1 MYLLGSGWEDKRKEL
16 EQKKTEGKG
25 THMHKTLCSL
35 IHAHVTCHKL
45 GQVVRP
51 MAFIGI
57 GNSEQ
62 EMQQLSLD
70 EKNYCAAKTLY
81 ISDQDKRK
89 HFQLAC
95 KVNSMLAAILLHLI
109 PHIINHCTCR
119 YSLETDEIQAHF
131 YPKE

>member
-1 MYLLGSGWEDKRKEL
+1 MLMSHGI
-16 EQKKTEGKG
+16 
-25 THMHKTLCSL
+25 C
-35 IHAHVTCHKL
+35 IL

-95 KVNSMLAAILLHLI
+95 KVNNMLAAVLLYQQL
-109 PHIINHCTCR
+109 
-119 YSLETDEIQAHF
+119 
-131 YPKE
+131 

>member
-1 MYLLGSGWEDKRKEL
+1 
-16 EQKKTEGKG
+16 
-25 THMHKTLCSL
+25 
-35 IHAHVTCHKL
+35 
-45 GQVVRP
+45 

-95 KVNSMLAAILLHLI
+95 KVNVVSVEEMLWASWY
-109 PHIINHCTCR
+109 CDC
-119 YSLETDEIQAHF
+119 
-131 YPKE
+131 

>member
-1 MYLLGSGWEDKRKEL
+1 
-16 EQKKTEGKG
+16 
-25 THMHKTLCSL
+25 MHACT
-35 IHAHVTCHKL
+35 

-70 EKNYCAAKTLY
+70 EKSYCAAKTLY

-95 KVNSMLAAILLHLI
+95 KVNIVYCIFFYDLML
-109 PHIINHCTCR
+109 
-119 YSLETDEIQAHF
+119 
-131 YPKE
+131 

>member
-25 THMHKTLCSL
+25 GCNLM
-35 IHAHVTCHKL
+35 IHFIIHTGQKVTCNMRVCP

-95 KVNSMLAAILLHLI
+95 KVDLLYMLLLLLILL
-109 PHIINHCTCR
+109 
-119 YSLETDEIQAHF
+119 
-131 YPKE
+131 

>member
-1 MYLLGSGWEDKRKEL
+1 
-16 EQKKTEGKG
+16 
-25 THMHKTLCSL
+25 
-35 IHAHVTCHKL
+35 
-45 GQVVRP
+45 

-95 KVNSMLAAILLHLI
+95 KVNAVSVE
-109 PHIINHCTCR
+109 
-119 YSLETDEIQAHF
+119 ETLWDSWYCDF
-131 YPKE
+131 

>member
-1 MYLLGSGWEDKRKEL
+1 M
-16 EQKKTEGKG
+16 
-25 THMHKTLCSL
+25 
-35 IHAHVTCHKL
+35 HVTQYYYIYTCVT

-95 KVNSMLAAILLHLI
+95 KVNKVSVEEML
-109 PHIINHCTCR
+109 
-119 YSLETDEIQAHF
+119 
-131 YPKE
+131 